1 MAGSMLHATAPRC
14 TCWTA
19 SAPALLSLHLERLAD
34 RRGPAQAARRPLR
47 AIQVRKLKALCQ
59 VMLRCTSSRA
69 QQGRV
74 LQSGAVDAF
83 AEITG
88 DELGDVDAFAELVS
102 LAVAKD
108 PRLAAA
114 GAHALDS
121 ANSRGA
127 AASAVGEAECSGC
140 GSDYLHAAVA
150 TLSTLLPGS
159 DQGGRSI

>member
-1 MAGSMLHATAPRC
+1 M
-14 TCWTA
+14 
-19 SAPALLSLHLERLAD
+19 E
-34 RRGPAQAARRPLR
+34 
-47 AIQVRKLKALCQ
+47 
-59 VMLRCTSSRA
+59 
-69 QQGRV
+69 
-74 LQSGAVDAF
+74 AF

-127 AASAVGEAECSGC
+127 AASAAGEPERSWLGLHTGTGRETLQECSI
-140 GSDYLHAAVA
+140 
-150 TLSTLLPGS
+150 PGI
-159 DQGGRSI
+159 QRRSLT